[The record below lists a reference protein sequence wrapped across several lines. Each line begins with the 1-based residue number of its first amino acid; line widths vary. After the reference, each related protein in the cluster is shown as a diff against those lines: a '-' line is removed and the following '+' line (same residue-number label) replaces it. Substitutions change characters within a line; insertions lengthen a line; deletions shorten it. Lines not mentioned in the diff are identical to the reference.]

1 MLYRTR
7 TPEER
12 NIIVSNFA
20 DPYSLENF
28 LSSEDI
34 SELINLYQ
42 YRENKIHKH
51 TGPITS
57 ELKDDFDKIDILKKI
72 QNKIKDQIGD
82 CKIYTGF
89 YFHVNQPHI
98 IHNDDD
104 KLGPIVYKAF
114 TRPLKL
120 EYQKEDTGYPYLCMF
135 DQYYLEGPSKF
146 FGGANIEVKEYYNSI
161 VYEYTQVQNLSTDPF
176 DQTLHM
182 KYLSHLKPHWL
193 KGLSFQSA
201 QEWRPGNAIVFDAV
215 RLHCSSNFV
224 AQGIK
229 SKLGI
234 SIFTQLP

>member
-72 QNKIKDQIGD
+72 QNKIKDQGN
-82 CKIYTGF
+82 CASSW
-89 YFHVNQPHI
+89 
-98 IHNDDD
+98 
-104 KLGPIVYKAF
+104 AF
-114 TRPLKL
+114 
-120 EYQKEDTGYPYLCMF
+120 
-135 DQYYLEGPSKF
+135 
-146 FGGANIEVKEYYNSI
+146 
-161 VYEYTQVQNLSTDPF
+161 STVGMP
-176 DQTLHM
+176 
-182 KYLSHLKPHWL
+182 
-193 KGLSFQSA
+193 
-201 QEWRPGNAIVFDAV
+201 
-215 RLHCSSNFV
+215 
-224 AQGIK
+224 
-229 SKLGI
+229 
-234 SIFTQLP
+234 